1 MGLISLRVLYSSD
14 LVMRLNRWGRGK
26 ALATGHVHILFVYM
40 LWCKP
45 PLNGPKTLS
54 VKSKQKWEQ
63 TKKQKRTSNHHSN
76 KRSCSSV
83 VCSQGGIGGYGSP
96 PTQPGVASS
105 WSQGPQIMHCWPLT
119 SLYYDSRVNSR
130 ADMLALKPIW
140 ACLSGFKYFK
150 CNFH

>member
-1 MGLISLRVLYSSD
+1 MSLRVLYSSD

-96 PTQPGVASS
+96 P
-105 WSQGPQIMHCWPLT
+105 
-119 SLYYDSRVNSR
+119 DSARR
-130 ADMLALKPIW
+130 GFQLKPGPPNHALLTTDQSVLW
-140 ACLSGFKYFK
+140 FTGEFESRHVSTQTYLGLSLRF
-150 CNFH
+150 